1 MLRRVVLDPEI
12 FRELHRIRRGER
24 IRNQRPKA
32 AVNGRPIEKKN
43 ENKSR
48 ASATCRTP
56 CVCAPIQHAIVSN
69 PRRARRAR
77 QPRQAACQHAKALYA
92 RGVSR
97 SMVWVE
103 RTYVICM
110 CLRTLDSACSIW
122 SVSSAS
128 VGASRIFANSARSA
142 VLLLESRR
150 CM

>member
-32 AVNGRPIEKKN
+32 AVNGRQKKN

-77 QPRQAACQHAKALYA
+77 QPIRAAYQHAKALYA

-103 RTYVICM
+103 RTICCMYVFTYLGL
-110 CLRTLDSACSIW
+110 CLFDLVGKL
-122 SVSSAS
+122 SVC
-128 VGASRIFANSARSA
+128 
-142 VLLLESRR
+142 RR
-150 CM
+150 EPHFRQLCPQRGFIIGK